1 MQHLSKMCCM
11 KKYKHLSGSDRL
23 SIYHGLQKGESL
35 RSIAVSL
42 GRNQGTISREVV
54 RNKTPEVYLPDT
66 ASLQYKERRKHC
78 HPKSRLSNGE
88 LRKYVLLKLEKGWSP
103 EIIAGRLRK
112 KFKRTL
118 VNHETIYNFIYD
130 SEIGKEWKL
139 YEYLPRGKKKRTKQG
154 GRKTQKCAVK
164 NRVFI
169 EMRPREANERSEV
182 GHWETDS
189 VLFGYRQSMNTSADR
204 LSRFT
209 ILTKLSGRDATAT
222 AFALTEKLSR
232 LPVRSITA
240 DSGPENALH
249 EKVSQVL
256 NVPFFFCH
264 PYHSWEKGTVENRNG
279 VVRRYLPRKTNL
291 GEVTQSDLDDIAFEI
306 NNRPMKCLNFST
318 PYEVLLANGVA
329 LRN

>member
-1 MQHLSKMCCM
+1 M
-11 KKYKHLSGSDRL
+11 KEYKHLSDSDRL
-23 SIYHGLQKGESL
+23 LIYHGLQKGESL

-42 GRNQGTISREVV
+42 GRNPGTVSREVA
-54 RNKTPEVYLPDT
+54 RNKTPKVYLPDT
-66 ASLQYKERRKHC
+66 ASRQYKERRKRC
-78 HPKSRLSNGE
+78 RPKSRLSNSQ
-88 LRKYVLLKLEKGWSP
+88 LRKYVLLKLEKGWTP

-118 VNHETIYNFIYD
+118 VNHETIYNFIYE

-139 YEYLPRGKKKRTKQG
+139 YEYLPRGKKKRTKRY
-154 GRKTQKCAVK
+154 GRKSQKCAVK

-169 EMRPREANERSEV
+169 EMRPKEANERSEV

-189 VLFGYRQSMNTSADR
+189 VLFGYRQSLNTSADR

-209 ILTKLSGRDATAT
+209 VLTKLDNRGSSATRDALVKRLS
-222 AFALTEKLSR
+222 ALPIKSVTSDNG
-232 LPVRSITA
+232 S
-240 DSGPENALH
+240 ENALH
-249 EKVSQVL
+249 ENVSEIL

-279 VVRRYLPRKTNL
+279 VVRRYLPKKTNL
-291 GEVTQSDLDDIAFEI
+291 NEVTQSDLDDIAFEI

-318 PYEVLLANGVA
+318 PYEVLLANSVA